1 MSIMTSE
8 NEDKFMKQKEDE
20 AIGDGQDHLDMSLC

>member
-1 MSIMTSE
+1 MTSE
-8 NEDKFMKQKEDE
+8 NEDKFIKQKEDE